1 MVSGTT
7 QCGTS
12 PDGFKRLIF
21 VGESPVQLKDL
32 PARDRD
38 TVVIMSDRRLAWLGH
53 FVETSEIL
61 IVLDEF
67 LSPMPEGKRELR
79 SEQLA
84 KAAKATRL
92 QFALNAR
99 IDMDE
104 SLRACLLVDE
114 DVTYFSNQRALVEEN
129 RRARDVCFQRPLQD
143 VTFIHGL
150 IQDLAAPGAQVFFCN
165 FSDEFQA
172 MELHSPHTLKEG
184 FRSLLVQG
192 YAISRNSTQYN
203 LEARLTTLAGEPLIP
218 DLYDTMVSLVIPLYN
233 GAHYISETLQNVV
246 DQCFE
251 SLEVVVI
258 DDGSTDNSPEMA
270 RRFADQFKKF
280 TFRRQENKGV
290 SAARNH
296 GLSLASGKYIAFLD
310 SDDLLAKDSLT
321 RRLDAL
327 ESSEFRVCAGL
338 TEIIDGSGQKLDVS
352 IGLRRAASYEDLW
365 QNRYQISTLMG
376 LSRVMKRQRFRIGQD
391 FAEDWQYMID
401 LTAAG
406 NQIAYCSGPP
416 LSYYRWHRLSATGKD
431 LLNHFDSCISLIEK
445 LPVRPSDEHPI
456 VGPQS
461 RPRGMDPDRIQESFF
476 ARAHAMCTFYAM
488 LDLDAP
494 VDARVIKTLNAIKP
508 PHPERVSSEQFET
521 SMTRIFLLPRQSDEL
536 HFKVMERAVTAF
548 EKLGALAPT
557 PVNNAF
563 IESFRRYIGE
573 INLDLVRKGHKVGMV
588 GLNALFMDV
597 AQEFEGM

>member
-1 MVSGTT
+1 MSGIT
-7 QCGTS
+7 QCG
-12 PDGFKRLIF
+12 PPPGGFKRLIF

-61 IVLDEF
+61 IALDEF

-104 SLRACLLVDE
+104 SLRARLLVDE

-129 RRARDVCFQRPLQD
+129 RKARDVCFQHPLQD

-150 IQDLAAPGAQVFFCN
+150 IQDLAAPGAQIFFCN
-165 FSDEFQA
+165 FDDEFRA
-172 MELHSPHTLKEG
+172 MELHSPHTLKKG
-184 FRSLLVQG
+184 FRSLLDQG
-192 YAISRNSTQYN
+192 YAVSRNSTQYN
-203 LEARLTTLAGEPLIP
+203 LEARLTTLADEPLTSEP
-218 DLYDTMVSLVIPLYN
+218 YDTMVSLVIPLYN
-233 GAHYISETLQNVV
+233 GAHYISETLQSVV

-251 SLEVVVI
+251 SLQVVVI
-258 DDGSTDNSPEMA
+258 DDGSTDRSPELA

-280 TFRRQENKGV
+280 TFRRQQNKGV
-290 SAARNH
+290 SATRNH

-310 SDDLLAKDSLT
+310 ADDLLAKDSIS
-321 RRLDAL
+321 RRVNTL
-327 ESSEFRVCAGL
+327 ESSQFRVCAGL
-338 TEIIDGSGQKLDVS
+338 TEIINGSGEKLDIS
-352 IGLRRAASYEDLW
+352 IGLRRNASYEDLW
-365 QNRYQISTLMG
+365 QNMYQISTLMG
-376 LSRVMKRQRFRIGQD
+376 LSRVMKRQRFRIGQN

-406 NQIAYCSGPP
+406 DQIAYCSGPP

-431 LLNHFDSCISLIEK
+431 LLTHFDSCIALIEK
-445 LPVRPSDEHPI
+445 LPERPSDEHPI
-456 VGPQS
+456 VGSQS
-461 RPRGMDPDRIQESFF
+461 RQRGMDPDRIQETFF

-494 VDARVIKTLNAIKP
+494 VDARVVKIMNAITA
-508 PHPERVSSEQFET
+508 PHPERISSEQFER
-521 SMTRIFLLPRQSDEL
+521 SMTRAFLLPRQSDEL
-536 HFKVMERAVTAF
+536 HLKVMERAVTAF

-563 IESFRRYIGE
+563 LESFRRYIGE
-573 INLDLVRKGHKVGMV
+573 INLDLVRKGYKVGMS
-588 GLNALFMDV
+588 GLNALFTNV
-597 AQEFEGM
+597 VPEFEGM